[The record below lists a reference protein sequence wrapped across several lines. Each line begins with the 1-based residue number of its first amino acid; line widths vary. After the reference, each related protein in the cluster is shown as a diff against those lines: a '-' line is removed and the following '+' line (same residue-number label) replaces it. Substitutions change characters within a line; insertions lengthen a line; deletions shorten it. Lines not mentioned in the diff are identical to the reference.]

1 MMIVILRYLRT
12 GRWTTMKIARIKNV
26 KEGDTYAVISDD
38 GKRLITKSEIQ
49 EQTGIPIPSNI
60 KEFMFKGWLD
70 EVKEH
75 QNKLTY
81 NHRVE
86 DIELLAPIS
95 NPPKIIC
102 LAFNY
107 YDHARD
113 AGLTPSDEPVIF
125 MKPRTTLNSPFNDI
139 ICPSFVKRLD
149 YEAEIAVIIGEDT
162 KKVSE
167 NQALEPVFGYMI
179 LHDVSSRDIQ
189 FKDKQY
195 TRAKSIDTFA
205 PCGPWITTKE
215 EVGDPQNLK
224 IVTKVNGET
233 RQNSSSINMVLPIK
247 RIISSLSMVMTI
259 EAGDII
265 STGTPAGVAMS
276 MKEPKYLKD
285 GDIVEITIEKLGMI
299 RNRIVFR

>member
-1 MMIVILRYLRT
+1 MP
-12 GRWTTMKIARIKNV
+12 TMKIARINDRWI
-26 KEGDTYAVISDD
+26 GDTYAIVSDD
-38 GKRLITKSEIQ
+38 LKKLITRSKIQ

-60 KEFMFKGWLD
+60 KEFMFKGWLN
-70 EVKEH
+70 EVKEY
-75 QNKLTY
+75 QSKLKY
-81 NHRVE
+81 DHNVE
-86 DIELLAPIS
+86 DVRLLAPIP

-125 MKPRTTLNSPFNDI
+125 MKPRTTLNPPFNDI

-149 YEAEIAVIIGEDT
+149 YEAEIAVIIGQDIKE
-162 KKVSE
+162 VPE
-167 NQALEPVFGYMI
+167 NQALESVFGYMI

-205 PCGPWITTKE
+205 PCGPWITTKD
-215 EVGDPQNLK
+215 EVADPQNLR
-224 IVTKVNGET
+224 ITTKVNGEI
-233 RQNSSSINMVLPIK
+233 RQNSSSENMVIPIK
-247 RIISSLSMVMTI
+247 KIISSLSMVMTI

-276 MKEPKYLKD
+276 MKDPKYLKD
-285 GDIVEITIEKLGMI
+285 GDVVEISIEKLGTI
-299 RNRIVFR
+299 RNRVVFQ